1 MAKYMEI
8 PDDAFD
14 GLQMDA
20 GILLYDF
27 DVANATYD
35 KKDIVTATTGG
46 VNAVCSPEY
55 SDFGEDV
62 DNVQN
67 NLLELKHLD
76 GWTCT
81 FGFTALANDAKFI
94 RLALG
99 AADIDTDNPSKIV
112 PRRNVKT
119 TDFRDIWWVGRKAKD
134 GTGFAICLKNALSTD
149 GYSLQTGKNE
159 KGQTSVTLT
168 GHVSIEAQDVV
179 PMQFYAID
187 ENEEPEPEPTPE
199 PTPTPTPTTYTV
211 TFDSD
216 GGTEVESQEVEEGGK
231 VTEPTE
237 PTKADNTF
245 SGWFS
250 DAELTTEWDFDNDT
264 VTADTTLHAKW
275 VAN

>member
-8 PDDAFD
+8 PADTFD

-27 DVANATYD
+27 NIANATYD
-35 KKDIVTATTGG
+35 KKDIITATTGG

-67 NLLELKHLD
+67 NLLEFKHLD

-112 PRRNVKT
+112 PRRNVKK
-119 TDFRDIWWVGRKAKD
+119 TDFQDIWWVGRKAKD
-134 GTGFAICLKNALSTD
+134 GTGLAICLKNALSTD

-168 GHVSIEAQDVV
+168 GHVSIEAQDEV
-179 PMQFYAID
+179 PMHFYAID
-187 ENEEPEPEPTPE
+187 ENEEPE
-199 PTPTPTPTTYTV
+199 PTPTTYTV

-216 GGTEVESQEVEEGGK
+216 GGTSIDSQTVEEGGK
-231 VTEPTE
+231 VTKPTD

-250 DAELTTEWDFDNDT
+250 DIGLTTEWDFDNDT

-275 VAN
+275 VAD